1 MAVILSQPQ
10 SVKEVVM
17 TCFVPTHYLKHYR
30 LIVSWTLYSQLDSFE
45 QISVKFESKS
55 RILFSKRYIWKCH
68 VQNGGLSVLTH
79 WGWVTHICVSK
90 LTIIVSDNGF
100 SPGRRQTIIWTNAE
114 ILFIWTWGKN
124 FSEILSEIHTLSFKK
139 MHYKM
144 SSEKWHQ
151 FCLCLNVL
159 KIRCQTIQAFL
170 IDFFH
175 LNLTLS
181 AFYFLCVC
189 SKINILEI

>member
-1 MAVILSQPQ
+1 MRQ
-10 SVKEVVM
+10 
-17 TCFVPTHYLKHYR
+17 
-30 LIVSWTLYSQLDSFE
+30 WTS
-45 QISVKFESKS
+45 
-55 RILFSKRYIWKCH
+55 
-68 VQNGGLSVLTH
+68 
-79 WGWVTHICVSK
+79 
-90 LTIIVSDNGF
+90 LTIIVSGNGL
-100 SPGRRQTIIWTNAE
+100 SLGRRQTIIWTNAE

-124 FSEILSEIHTLSFKK
+124 FSEILNEIHTLSFKK

-170 IDFFH
+170 IGFFH

-181 AFYFLCVC
+181 AFYFFVCVLKNQYFRNLDMEIRIRIFNC
-189 SKINILEI
+189 GILVHFRQYEWCNWDSIVWRLPVKISFVPCRLRGWGSISLYWAQSQRHWAGW